1 MTMFKKLHM
10 TAAVACAVHHERWRH
25 RRSRC
30 CIGGPRVA
38 KLPPW
43 AHCVTHCAEGGVGW
57 VDMPVAGG
65 GGSDAMTVL
74 RARVTAGD
82 PPTAVQMLGFSIQDW
97 AAEGALANLDDL
109 AAEQGWADV
118 VPAALQR
125 FSTYDG
131 HWVAAPVNVHSTNW
145 VWANTALMAELGIEQ
160 PTAGTSSSRRCRRRR
175 MRATPR
181 SPMVVRPGRTP
192 RSSTRW
198 SWASADPTS
207 TRRRWSISTPR
218 RSAPT

>member
-10 TAAVACAVHHERWRH
+10 TAAVLALSTTAVAAQEVEVLHWWT
-25 RRSRC
+25 S
-30 CIGGPRVA
+30 GGEAAAVGTLRDA
-38 KLPPW
+38 L
-43 AHCVTHCAEGGVGW
+43 AAGGVGW

-145 VWANTALMAELGIEQ
+145 VWANKAVMEELGIAS
-160 PTAGTSSSRRCRRRR
+160 PAAGTSSSRRCRRLR
-175 MRATPR
+175 MPATPR
-181 SPMVVRPGRTP
+181 SPMVARPGRTP
-192 RSSTRW
+192 RLRLRGHVVGGPDFYQ
-198 SWASADPTS
+198 AP
-207 TRRRWSISTPR
+207 WSISTPR
-218 RSAPT
+218 RWAPT

>member
-10 TAAVACAVHHERWRH
+10 TAAVLALSTTAVAAQEVEVLHWWT
-25 RRSRC
+25 S
-30 CIGGPRVA
+30 GGEAAAVGTLRDA
-38 KLPPW
+38 L
-43 AHCVTHCAEGGVGW
+43 ADGGVGW

-97 AAEGALANLDDL
+97 AAEGALANLNDL

-131 HWVAAPVNVHSTNW
+131 NWVAAPVNVHSTNW
-145 VWANTALMAELGIEQ
+145 VWANTALMEELGIEQ
-160 PTAGTSSSRRCRRRR
+160 PTAGTSSSRPCRRRR
-175 MRATPR
+175 MPATPR